1 MALGMDH
8 TTQIWEA
15 VEKVDLSLFQK
26 SHQKLL
32 HPTDRALQHVPIK
45 VYLPAAAADDGEGK
59 VVHAGHLR
67 VVQRLVSP
75 MLSSRMLS
83 AIVIKSR

>member
-15 VEKVDLSLFQK
+15 VEKVDLNLFYK

-32 HPTDRALQHVPIK
+32 HPTDRALQHVPLK
-45 VYLPAAAADDGEGK
+45 VYLPAAAVDDGQGK

-67 VVQRLVSP
+67 VVQGLVTP
-75 MLSSRMLS
+75 MLSSRMLFDVYRKS
-83 AIVIKSR
+83 A